1 MGLCADCLPAEQPV
15 GVGTVPA
22 PVGTCGANN
31 KAVQAYVSLH
41 SPDSTQTHYG
51 EIFPCKTGEVP
62 L

>member
-22 PVGTCGANN
+22 PVGFSCGANK

-41 SPDSTQTHYG
+41 SPIQHTNPFERLT
-51 EIFPCKTGEVP
+51 